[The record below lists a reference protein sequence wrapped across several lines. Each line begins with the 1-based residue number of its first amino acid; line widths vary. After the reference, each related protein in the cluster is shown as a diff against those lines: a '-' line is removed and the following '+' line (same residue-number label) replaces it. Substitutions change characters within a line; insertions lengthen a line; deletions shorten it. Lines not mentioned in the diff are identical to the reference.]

1 LPQRVW
7 SANLIYEKI
16 RDERNAMSRLDAQ
29 VVDGKVFGQQTQTIG
44 RETDRKKE
52 WAKQAAIL
60 IAASLLVAMCARVTV
75 PLPFT
80 PVPLTLQ
87 NFGVLA
93 VGLLLGSRRG
103 FAALSL
109 YLVEGAFGLPVFS
122 PAILGSGI
130 THLLGPTGGFLMTY
144 PLVAFVAGWIYELK
158 PEQSSEESSNRFG
171 WAALSAVAAEI
182 VLFAGGL
189 SWLAVLTHSV
199 SLAIRYGLYWFVFAE
214 VIKVLMA
221 AAVAARLGQRLSSPR
236 GTEN

>member
-1 LPQRVW
+1 
-7 SANLIYEKI
+7 
-16 RDERNAMSRLDAQ
+16 MSKVAAH
-29 VVDGKVFGQQTQTIG
+29 VFGQQTRSMVRGKDWGT
-44 RETDRKKE
+44 E
-52 WAKQAAIL
+52 WPKQAAIVIGATL
-60 IAASLLVAMCARVTV
+60 FVALCARVTV

-122 PAILGSGI
+122 PSILGGGVAQI
-130 THLLGPTGGFLMTY
+130 LGPTGGFLMAY
-144 PLVAFVAGWIYELK
+144 PLVAFVAGWIFERN
-158 PEQSSEESSNRFG
+158 SEHNSRRFG
-171 WAALSAVAAEI
+171 WAALSALAAEL

-199 SLAIRYGLYWFVFAE
+199 SLAVKLGLYWFVFAE

-221 AAVAARLGQRLSSPR
+221 AAVAARWRQKISLQR
-236 GTEN
+236 

>member
-1 LPQRVW
+1 MLKVATQVFSQPTR
-7 SANLIYEKI
+7 SIT
-16 RDERNAMSRLDAQ
+16 RPLDRRA
-29 VVDGKVFGQQTQTIG
+29 
-44 RETDRKKE
+44 E
-52 WAKQAAIL
+52 WAKQASIV
-60 IAASLLVAMCARVTV
+60 ITASLFVALCARVTV

-87 NFGVLA
+87 NFGVLV

-109 YLVEGAFGLPVFS
+109 YLLEGAFGLPVFS

-130 THLLGPTGGFLMTY
+130 THLLGPTGGFLMVY
-144 PLVAFVAGWIYELK
+144 PLVAFVAGWIFEHRS
-158 PEQSSEESSNRFG
+158 QHSSRRFA
-171 WAALSAVAAEI
+171 WAALSSVAAEL

-221 AAVAARLGQRLSSPR
+221 AAVAARCQRRPSAQ
-236 GTEN
+236 E

>member
-1 LPQRVW
+1 
-7 SANLIYEKI
+7 
-16 RDERNAMSRLDAQ
+16 MSRVDTQ
-29 VVDGKVFGQQTQTIG
+29 VLGQQTRSIG
-44 RETDRKKE
+44 QGKE
-52 WAKQAAIL
+52 IAKQAVIVV
-60 IAASLLVAMCARVTV
+60 AASLFVALCARVTV

-103 FAALSL
+103 FAALAL

-122 PAILGSGI
+122 PSAILGGGI
-130 THLLGPTGGFLMTY
+130 AHILGPTGGFLIAY
-144 PLVAFVAGWIYELK
+144 PLVAFVAGWIFEHSSK
-158 PEQSSEESSNRFG
+158 HSSIQSSKQSSKQSSRRFG
-171 WAALSAVAAEI
+171 WAVLSAVAAEL

-199 SLAIRYGLYWFVFAE
+199 SLAIRFGLYWFVFAE

-221 AAVAARLGQRLSSPR
+221 AGVAARWHQRSSS
-236 GTEN
+236 

>member
-1 LPQRVW
+1 MPRAATQVIGQLTRSITRPVDRRV
-7 SANLIYEKI
+7 
-16 RDERNAMSRLDAQ
+16 
-29 VVDGKVFGQQTQTIG
+29 
-44 RETDRKKE
+44 E
-52 WAKQAAIL
+52 WARQAAIV
-60 IAASLLVAMCARVTV
+60 IIASLFVALCARVTV

-130 THLLGPTGGFLMTY
+130 THLLGPTGGFLMAY
-144 PLVAFVAGWIYELK
+144 PLVAFIAGWIYERR
-158 PEQSSEESSNRFG
+158 PEQSSRRFA
-171 WAALSAVAAEI
+171 WAALSSVAAEL
-182 VLFAGGL
+182 VLFTGGL

-199 SLAIRYGLYWFVFAE
+199 SLAIRFGLYWFVFAE

-221 AAVAARLGQRLSSPR
+221 A
-236 GTEN
+236 